1 MLPLGSDPSYPLRE
15 MRSQRFKDAVFASAA
30 PFTLLSHGVWKLR
43 LGRAVPARLRRG
55 DGRQVWINLGSGASP
70 FPQFV
75 NVDIN
80 LARRP
85 DMWLDVR
92 YGVPFATG
100 TVDAIYTRHVLEHF
114 YHDELT
120 RVLAEC
126 HRVLRANGGVRILV
140 PSLERACRA
149 YLDGD
154 DSVLM
159 TFPRPY
165 RSRGGRAVNLLFC
178 DGQHRMGFDFSLMQ
192 ELLEDAGFHEIRQVS
207 RSESRLFPPSLLRDM
222 EPDEAWI
229 NASLIVEAVR

>member
-1 MLPLGSDPSYPLRE
+1 
-15 MRSQRFKDAVFASAA
+15 MRSQRFKDVVFASAT
-30 PFTLLSHGVWKLR
+30 PFAMLSHGVWKLR
-43 LGRAVPARLRRG
+43 LGSSVPARLRKGSDQR
-55 DGRQVWINLGSGASP
+55 VWLNLGSGASP
-70 FPQFV
+70 YPQFV
-75 NVDIN
+75 NIDIN

-92 YGVPFATG
+92 HGTPFQTG

-120 RVLAEC
+120 RVLRDAR
-126 HRVLRANGGVRILV
+126 RVLRPSGGIRILV
-140 PSLERACRA
+140 PSLEVACRA

-165 RSRGGRAVNLLFC
+165 RSRGGRIVNLLFC

-192 ELLEDAGFHEIRQVS
+192 ELLEDAGFSDIERVS
-207 RSESRLFPPSLLRDM
+207 RAQSRYFPSAVLGDM

-229 NASLIVEAVR
+229 NTSLIVEARG

>member
-1 MLPLGSDPSYPLRE
+1 
-15 MRSQRFKDAVFASAA
+15 MRSQRFKDLVFATTT
-30 PFTLLSHGVWKLR
+30 PFALLSHGVWKLR
-43 LGRAVPARLRRG
+43 LGSSVPTRLRK
-55 DGRQVWINLGSGASP
+55 GRDQRVWLNLGSGASP
-70 FPQFV
+70 YPNFV
-75 NVDIN
+75 NIDIN
-80 LARRP
+80 FARRP

-92 YGVPFATG
+92 HGTPFASG

-120 RVLAEC
+120 RVLRDAR
-126 HRVLRANGGVRILV
+126 RVLRPSGGIRILV
-140 PSLERACRA
+140 PSLEVACRA

-165 RSRGGRAVNLLFC
+165 RSRGGQVVNLLFC

-192 ELLEDAGFHEIRQVS
+192 ELLEDAGFTSIDRVS
-207 RSESRLFPPSLLRDM
+207 RAHSRFFPSTVLDAM

-229 NASLIVEAVR
+229 NTSLIVEASA

>member
-1 MLPLGSDPSYPLRE
+1 

-30 PFTLLSHGVWKLR
+30 PFTRLSHGVWKLR
-43 LGRAVPARLRRG
+43 LGRTIPLRLRKGSEQRA
-55 DGRQVWINLGSGASP
+55 WINLGSGASP
-70 FPQFV
+70 YPQFI

-92 YGVPFATG
+92 HGMPFAAG

-126 HRVLRANGGVRILV
+126 RRVLKPGGGIRILV
-140 PSLERACRA
+140 PSLEVACRA
-149 YLDGD
+149 YLNGD
-154 DSVLM
+154 ESVLM

-165 RSRGGRAVNLLFC
+165 RSRGGRTVNLLFC

-192 ELLEDAGFHEIRQVS
+192 ELLEDGGFTDIRCAP
-207 RSESRLFPPSLLRDM
+207 RGESRFFPAPVLRET
-222 EPDEAWI
+222 EPDEGWI
-229 NASLIVEAVR
+229 NASLIVEATR

>member
-1 MLPLGSDPSYPLRE
+1 
-15 MRSQRFKDAVFASAA
+15 MRSQRLKDAVFASAA
-30 PFTLLSHGVWKLR
+30 PFTMLSHGVWKLR
-43 LGRAVPARLRRG
+43 LGRSVPSRLRKGSDR
-55 DGRQVWINLGSGASP
+55 RVWINLGSGASP
-70 FPQFV
+70 YPQFI

-92 YGVPFATG
+92 HGMPFAAG

-126 HRVLRANGGVRILV
+126 HRILRPGGGIRILV
-140 PSLERACRA
+140 PSLELACRA

-159 TFPRPY
+159 TFPHPY
-165 RSRGGRAVNLLFC
+165 RSRGGRTVNLLFC

-192 ELLEDAGFHEIRQVS
+192 ELLEDGGFTDIRCVP
-207 RSESRLFPPSLLRDM
+207 RTESQFFPPAVLGET
-222 EPDEAWI
+222 EPDEGWI
-229 NASLIVEAVR
+229 NTSLIVEASR

>member
-1 MLPLGSDPSYPLRE
+1 
-15 MRSQRFKDAVFASAA
+15 MRSQRFKDAVFATAT
-30 PFTLLSHGVWKLR
+30 PFAMLSRGVWKLR
-43 LGRAVPARLRRG
+43 LGSSVPARLRKGTDR
-55 DGRQVWINLGSGASP
+55 RVWVNLGSGASP
-70 FPQFV
+70 YPEFI

-92 YGVPFATG
+92 RGLPFATG

-120 RVLAEC
+120 RVLADA
-126 HRVLRANGGVRILV
+126 HRVLRPGGGIRILV
-140 PSLERACRA
+140 PSLEVACRA
-149 YLDGD
+149 YLEGD

-165 RSRGGRAVNLLFC
+165 RSRGGRTVNLLFC

-192 ELLEDAGFHEIRQVS
+192 ELLEDVGFGDIRLMP
-207 RSESRLFPPSLLRDM
+207 RAESRFLPASVLHAM

-229 NASLIVEAVR
+229 NTSLIVEASR

>member
-1 MLPLGSDPSYPLRE
+1 
-15 MRSQRFKDAVFASAA
+15 MRSQRFKDVVFATAT
-30 PFTLLSHGVWKLR
+30 PFAILSHSVWRLR
-43 LGRAVPARLRRG
+43 LGASVPSRLRKGSDQR
-55 DGRQVWINLGSGASP
+55 VWLNVGSGASP
-70 FPQFV
+70 YPHFI
-75 NVDIN
+75 NIDIN

-92 YGVPFATG
+92 HGTPFATG

-120 RVLAEC
+120 RVLRDA
-126 HRVLRANGGVRILV
+126 HRVLRPSGGIRILV
-140 PSLERACRA
+140 PSLEVACRA
-149 YLDGD
+149 YLEGD

-192 ELLEDAGFHEIRQVS
+192 ELLEEAGFTDIRSV
-207 RSESRLFPPSLLRDM
+207 RRGESRFFPETVLREM

-229 NASLIVEAVR
+229 NTSLVVEAAR

>member
-1 MLPLGSDPSYPLRE
+1 
-15 MRSQRFKDAVFASAA
+15 MRSQRFKDAVFSSAA
-30 PFTLLSHGVWKLR
+30 PFTMLSHGVWRLR
-43 LGRAVPARLRRG
+43 LGRAVPPRLRKGSDSR
-55 DGRQVWINLGSGASP
+55 VWINLGSGASP
-70 FPQFV
+70 YPQFV

-92 YGVPFATG
+92 HGLPFVGG

-126 HRVLRANGGVRILV
+126 RRVLKPGGGIRIMV
-140 PSLERACRA
+140 PSLEVACRA
-149 YLDGD
+149 YLEGD

-178 DGQHRMGFDFSLMQ
+178 DGQHRMGFDLSLMA
-192 ELLEDAGFHEIRQVS
+192 ELLEDAGFSDIRPAP
-207 RSESRLFPPSLLRDM
+207 RAESAFFPAAVLRDM
-222 EPDEAWI
+222 EPDEGWI
-229 NASLIVEAVR
+229 NASLIVEARR

>member
-1 MLPLGSDPSYPLRE
+1 LQTARIV
-15 MRSQRFKDAVFASAA
+15 RSQRFKDAVFATAT
-30 PFTLLSHGVWKLR
+30 PFALLSRGVWKLR
-43 LGRAVPARLRRG
+43 LRASIPPRLRKGADHRIW
-55 DGRQVWINLGSGASP
+55 VNLGSGASP
-70 FPQFV
+70 YPQFV

-92 YGVPFATG
+92 RGMPFATG

-120 RVLAEC
+120 RVLADA
-126 HRVLRANGGVRILV
+126 HRALRPTGGIRILV
-140 PSLERACRA
+140 PSLEVACRA

-165 RSRGGRAVNLLFC
+165 RSRGGRTVNLLFC
-178 DGQHRMGFDFSLMQ
+178 DGQHRMAFDFSLMQ
-192 ELLEDAGFHEIRQVS
+192 ELLEGAGFTEIGLAPRG
-207 RSESRLFPPSLLRDM
+207 ESRFFPASILRDM
-222 EPDEAWI
+222 EPDEAWL
-229 NASLIVEAVR
+229 NTSLIVEASR

>member
-1 MLPLGSDPSYPLRE
+1 
-15 MRSQRFKDAVFASAA
+15 MRSQRFKDAVFASAS
-30 PFTLLSHGVWKLR
+30 PLTMLSHGVWKLR
-43 LGRAVPARLRRG
+43 LGRSIPSRLRKGSDER
-55 DGRQVWINLGSGASP
+55 VWINLGSGASP
-70 FPQFV
+70 YPQFV

-80 LARRP
+80 LARHP

-92 YGVPFATG
+92 HGMPFAAG

-126 HRVLRANGGVRILV
+126 RRVLRPQGGIRILV
-140 PSLERACRA
+140 PSLEVACRA

-192 ELLEDAGFHEIRQVS
+192 ELLQDVGFTDIQRVS
-207 RSESRLFPPSLLRDM
+207 RGESQFFPAAVLSQT
-222 EPDEAWI
+222 EPDEGWI
-229 NASLIVEAVR
+229 NTSLIVEARR

>member
-1 MLPLGSDPSYPLRE
+1 
-15 MRSQRFKDAVFASAA
+15 MRSQRFKDAVFATAA
-30 PFTLLSHGVWKLR
+30 PFTMLSHGVWKLR
-43 LGRAVPARLRRG
+43 LGRSVPSRLRKGSDRK
-55 DGRQVWINLGSGASP
+55 VWINLGSGASP
-70 FPQFV
+70 YPQFI

-92 YGVPFATG
+92 YGMPFATG
-100 TVDAIYTRHVLEHF
+100 TVDAIYSRHVLEHF

-126 HRVLRANGGVRILV
+126 HRVLRVGGGIRILV
-140 PSLERACRA
+140 PSLEVACRA
-149 YLDGD
+149 YLNGD

-165 RSRGGRAVNLLFC
+165 RSRGGRTVNLLFC

-192 ELLEDAGFHEIRQVS
+192 EILEDAGFSDIRQVT
-207 RSESRLFPPSLLRDM
+207 RAESRVFPPAVLRET
-222 EPDEAWI
+222 EPDEGWI
-229 NASLIVEAVR
+229 NTSLIVEATR

>member
-1 MLPLGSDPSYPLRE
+1 

-30 PFTLLSHGVWKLR
+30 PFAMLSRGVWKLR
-43 LGRAVPARLRRG
+43 LGSSVPARLRKGTDQR
-55 DGRQVWINLGSGASP
+55 VWINLGSGASP
-70 FPQFV
+70 YPQFI

-92 YGVPFATG
+92 RGIPFAPR

-120 RVLAEC
+120 RVLADSY
-126 HRVLRANGGVRILV
+126 RILKPGGGIRILV
-140 PSLERACRA
+140 PSLEVACRA

-154 DSVLM
+154 ESVLM
-159 TFPRPY
+159 SFPRPY
-165 RSRGGRAVNLLFC
+165 RSRGGRTVNLLFC

-192 ELLEDAGFHEIRQVS
+192 ELLEDVGFVDIRVVP
-207 RSESRLFPPSLLRDM
+207 RAESRFFPASVLREM
-222 EPDEAWI
+222 EPDEAWL
-229 NASLIVEAVR
+229 NQSLIVEASR

>member
-1 MLPLGSDPSYPLRE
+1 
-15 MRSQRFKDAVFASAA
+15 MRSQRFKDLVFATATPLA
-30 PFTLLSHGVWKLR
+30 MLSHSVWKLR
-43 LGRAVPARLRRG
+43 LGSTVPPRLRKGSDQR
-55 DGRQVWINLGSGASP
+55 VWLNLGSGASP
-70 FPQFV
+70 YPHFI
-75 NVDIN
+75 NIDIN

-92 YGVPFATG
+92 HGTPFASG

-120 RVLAEC
+120 RVLRDAR
-126 HRVLRANGGVRILV
+126 RVLRPRGGIRILV
-140 PSLERACRA
+140 PSLEVACRA
-149 YLDGD
+149 YLEGD

-165 RSRGGRAVNLLFC
+165 RSRGGRTVNLLFC

-192 ELLEDAGFHEIRQVS
+192 ELLEEAGFSDVQTVQRTTS
-207 RSESRLFPPSLLRDM
+207 RFFPHDVLSEM

-229 NASLIVEAVR
+229 NTSLIVEATR

>member
-1 MLPLGSDPSYPLRE
+1 
-15 MRSQRFKDAVFASAA
+15 MRSQRFKDLVFATATPLA
-30 PFTLLSHGVWKLR
+30 MLSHSVWKLR
-43 LGRAVPARLRRG
+43 LGSTVPPRLRKGSDQR
-55 DGRQVWINLGSGASP
+55 VWLNLGSGASP
-70 FPQFV
+70 YPHFV
-75 NVDIN
+75 NIDIN

-92 YGVPFATG
+92 HGTPFASG

-120 RVLAEC
+120 RVLRDA
-126 HRVLRANGGVRILV
+126 RRILRPRGGLRILV
-140 PSLERACRA
+140 PSLEVACRA
-149 YLDGD
+149 YLEGD

-165 RSRGGRAVNLLFC
+165 RSRGGRTVNLLFC

-192 ELLEDAGFHEIRQVS
+192 ELLEEAGFSDVETVQRTTS
-207 RSESRLFPPSLLRDM
+207 RFFPHAVLSEM

-229 NASLIVEAVR
+229 NTSLIVEATR

>member
-1 MLPLGSDPSYPLRE
+1 V
-15 MRSQRFKDAVFASAA
+15 RSQRFKDVVFASAA
-30 PFTLLSHGVWKLR
+30 PLALLSRGVWKLR
-43 LGRAVPARLRRG
+43 LRSSIPPHLRKGADR
-55 DGRQVWINLGSGASP
+55 RVWVNLGSGASP
-70 FPQFV
+70 YPEFI

-80 LARRP
+80 FARRP

-92 YGVPFATG
+92 RGMPFATG

-120 RVLAEC
+120 RVLADA
-126 HRVLRANGGVRILV
+126 HRTLRPGGGIRILV
-140 PSLERACRA
+140 PSLEVACRA

-159 TFPRPY
+159 RFPRPY

-192 ELLEDAGFHEIRQVS
+192 ELLEDVGFEEIGVAPRG
-207 RSESRLFPPSLLRDM
+207 ESRFFPSSLMREV
-222 EPDEAWI
+222 EPDEAWL
-229 NASLIVEAVR
+229 NTSLIVEASR

>member
-1 MLPLGSDPSYPLRE
+1 LQPQPP
-15 MRSQRFKDAVFASAA
+15 MRSQRFKDAVFSTAA
-30 PFTLLSHGVWKLR
+30 PFTRLSHGVWRLR
-43 LGRAVPARLRRG
+43 LGHSVPSRLRKGSDQR
-55 DGRQVWINLGSGASP
+55 VWINLGSGASP
-70 FPQFV
+70 YPQFV

-92 YGVPFATG
+92 QGLPFVGG

-114 YHDELT
+114 YHDELM

-126 HRVLRANGGVRILV
+126 HRVLRPGGGMRVMV
-140 PSLERACRA
+140 PSLEVACRA
-149 YLDGD
+149 YLEGD

-178 DGQHRMGFDFSLMQ
+178 DGQHRMGFDFSLMH
-192 ELLEDAGFHEIRQVS
+192 ELLEDAGFTDIQCAPRA
-207 RSESRLFPPSLLRDM
+207 ESRFFPSAVLHEM
-222 EPDEAWI
+222 EPDEGWI
-229 NASLIVEAVR
+229 NASLIVEARR